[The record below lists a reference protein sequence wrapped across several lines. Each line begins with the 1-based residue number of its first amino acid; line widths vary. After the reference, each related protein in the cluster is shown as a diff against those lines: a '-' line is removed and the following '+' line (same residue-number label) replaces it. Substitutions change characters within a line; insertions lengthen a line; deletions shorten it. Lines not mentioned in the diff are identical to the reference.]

1 MERCACDPSNPTV
14 ILYFIVL
21 FVIFTDD
28 LSLYY
33 IFAYQVLAYFFPIE
47 SQPYNDKPYLIHC
60 YLYGTQNSAWPIV
73 GAQ

>member
-1 MERCACDPSNPTV
+1 MERCVCDPPNPTV

-33 IFAYQVLAYFFPIE
+33 LFAYQVLAYFFPIE
-47 SQPYNDKPYLIHC
+47 SQPYKDRNFILSTATSTVLRTVP
-60 YLYGTQNSAWPIV
+60 GP
-73 GAQ
+73 